1 MGDFT
6 NRLTSKAKKALE
18 YTLGGLTF
26 RSEESPLESLNT
38 LRAAIGRE
46 LLRQGQ
52 QRDLQTIDP
61 FAAEPCASVVALAA
75 AVEINALKKR
85 VDELEAKLTAP
96 APAADDEW
104 VRKWDEAIGA
114 PVSVQGQDTARE
126 LPLEDDDADADAYF
140 TSHGYYQAFRS
151 GALID
156 GFRLRVMDQM
166 IGEERYWR
174 PYLYL
179 RDSQS
184 GDSSPV
190 WDGRRTRDRNK
201 AEHEGARAGICF
213 VERRPPPPRLPH
225 EDDVAKTH
233 AERQAAVDALP
244 PPTAAEKRAGKP
256 PAEGDS

>member
-6 NRLTSKAKKALE
+6 DRLTRKAKQALA
-18 YTLGGLTF
+18 YTLGGLEFKSAET
-26 RSEESPLESLNT
+26 PLEALNT
-38 LRAAIGRE
+38 LRASIGRE
-46 LLRQGQ
+46 LMARGQ

-75 AVEINALKKR
+75 AVEIDALRKR
-85 VDELEAKLTAP
+85 VEQLEQKLAPVADEHN
-96 APAADDEW
+96 EW
-104 VRKWDEAIGA
+104 VKRWDDARA
-114 PVSVQGQDTARE
+114 TPVRIQGQDTARE
-126 LPLEDDDADADAYF
+126 IPLEHEDQDVYF

-151 GALID
+151 GALIE

-166 IGEERYWR
+166 IGEERFWR

-179 RDSQS
+179 RDSSS

-190 WDGRRTRDRNK
+190 WDGARTRDRNR

-213 VERRPPPPRLPH
+213 IERRPPLPRNPH
-225 EDDVAKTH
+225 EDDVERTH

-244 PPTAAEKRAGKP
+244 PPTEAEKRAGKP
-256 PAEGDS
+256 PAEGA